1 MTIQSPKTHPDLV
14 VPVRNLSEARAN
26 ATYEALMWAL
36 ARPGEIRS
44 LPGSDPFAL
53 AETLVDRECRV
64 FACDAS
70 LSERIAATGAYLVPA
85 AEADHA
91 FLALD
96 TPDGLAALRDVP
108 TGSHLYPDEGATV
121 FAPADIGS
129 GRGLRLSGPGIE
141 GAVEIWIG
149 GIPDEVWVL
158 RNARCLYPT
167 GFELFLID
175 GDRVLGLPRSTTIEV
190 L

>member
-1 MTIQSPKTHPDLV
+1 MTIQSPNPRPDLV
-14 VPVRNLSEARAN
+14 VPVRNPAEAIAN

-36 ARPGEIRS
+36 ARPGDIRQ
-44 LPGSDPFAL
+44 LQESDPFAL

-64 FACDAS
+64 FACDAR
-70 LSERIAATGAYLVPA
+70 LAERIAATGACLTPA

-96 TPDGLAALRDVP
+96 TPVGLAALRDVP

-121 FAPADIGS
+121 FASADIGN
-129 GRGLRLSGPGIE
+129 GRGLRLSGPGVE

-149 GIPDEVWVL
+149 GIPDEVWAI
-158 RNARCLYPT
+158 RSARCLYPT

-175 GDRVLGLPRSTTIEV
+175 GNRVLGLPRSATIEV